1 MEKSDAHISPDHSI
15 HFWKKKKKHIF
26 HNLLTIQFT
35 FLFPILYLVEFIS
48 FFFLDYIIFLVS
60 QSALSPPMPPYDI
73 TYYIYMLPKTIEGTD
88 WMK

>member
-1 MEKSDAHISPDHSI
+1 MFGKEG
-15 HFWKKKKKHIF
+15 KKNKNIF

-48 FFFLDYIIFLVS
+48 FFLLDNILFLVS
-60 QSALSPPMPPYDI
+60 QSVPSPPIHI
-73 TYYIYMLPKTIEGTD
+73 TYYIYIYMLPKTIEGTD